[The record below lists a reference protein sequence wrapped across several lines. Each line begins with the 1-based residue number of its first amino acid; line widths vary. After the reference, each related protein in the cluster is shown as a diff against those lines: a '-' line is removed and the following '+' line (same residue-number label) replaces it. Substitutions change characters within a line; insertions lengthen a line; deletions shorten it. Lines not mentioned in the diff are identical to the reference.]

1 MGVSFKTIDSKGF
14 TQNNRN
20 DKFKYKITLKKHVW
34 HIKTK
39 IAVSYNECNNNWM
52 LLEKNGEFGMATKVE
67 VEFIKSY
74 YIDLKQTNKVN
85 YTTSKYKTIYYYK

>member
-1 MGVSFKTIDSKGF
+1 MINLSIKLPWKNMFDILRQKLQFHIMSVTTI
-14 TQNNRN
+14 
-20 DKFKYKITLKKHVW
+20 
-34 HIKTK
+34 
-39 IAVSYNECNNNWM
+39 WM

>member
-1 MGVSFKTIDSKGF
+1 
-14 TQNNRN
+14 
-20 DKFKYKITLKKHVW
+20 
-34 HIKTK
+34 
-39 IAVSYNECNNNWM
+39 M

-74 YIDLKQTNKVN
+74 YNDLKQINKVN